1 MEDSSKKQP
10 LKRDPYKNIH
20 QNQLRHMY
28 SDIKTNLIE
37 SCKTKQE
44 RLELEKKS
52 DEILFAIHRK
62 VANKRKRLGDS
73 GFDTVGSQ
81 KFDYYPDS
89 VDTWMQSDLFKKR
102 EFREYQAKYRK
113 GETTGKLDN
122 LLYKPTPSQSF
133 AKHYISP
140 NTPYNGILLWHGV
153 GVGKTCTSIRI
164 AENFRDYVIAHK
176 KKILILTPSETLIQ
190 TWRNEIFN
198 IDKERKKYEQNIQA
212 NVQCTG
218 DRYTREMNIAV
229 ADFQD
234 ESLRKRIRQK
244 VKRVVHRYYD
254 IMGYRTMVNNIIKG
268 MKLQKIEDESV
279 DEYKRIQYIR
289 RRFSN
294 MVIIMDEAHFIRDSG
309 SGNSEVDKYMKLATP
324 FIEMIVRYAEN
335 TKIILSTATP
345 MYNSPHEI
353 IGLLNLLLL
362 NDKRAPLLVSD
373 VFTKD
378 GAFKDENAKK
388 LFVNYSRG
396 YISYVRGENPFD
408 FPLKLEPNDSV
419 YTPSPDM
426 KYVAGEL
433 VPIDDSEKIKG
444 IGFYRDEMSEFQYD
458 VLKTIMENTEEES
471 DSTGFGVRP
480 LQASIIVFPNGEV
493 GSDGFQG
500 CIEHDKEKDIYRYVD
515 EYDGFLDGEKIAEY
529 SAKFKSIL
537 DSVQKSRGIVFVY
550 SKFLESGI
558 TAMSLVLEENG
569 FKRFKSQSQITHVL
583 ESESTANKQNDFCST
598 NLTYRGNLADDQR
611 KSFTQASYIFL
622 SSQTPNID
630 ELLRICNSDDNRNGQ
645 KIKVI
650 LGSSVTGQGLNFK
663 NIREVHILE
672 PWYHF
677 NALEQSVGRAI
688 RRESHNALDDTKRN
702 VTVYL
707 HIAALPSDVDSDDAG
722 IETYDERAYRI
733 AYNKKVR
740 MAEVERLLKVNAV
753 DCELLRK
760 GNQYT
765 KNNYDIWKSIE
776 DSHGNVREVPIFDK
790 EGSMICDLQSCEY
803 KCEIKDD
810 AYNQDVDK
818 STYLPLHEDDKS
830 IFYKEI
836 IKQVF
841 INDDSYTSD
850 GIIKEIKKNAKKL
863 GMNPDDDDVI
873 IFKSLTDMIDRKD
886 TVYNSEFTPGIVVA
900 YKDSYV
906 FTPLSVLEKSD
917 NSTETLAA
925 SNRKF
930 MNLKLPLLYRKYP
943 NPILKPNIDVD
954 EDRDII
960 EMKTA
965 EEVKVEEVK
974 VVARTIEELMDA
986 FEEYYSISYDEVN
999 EQYDEG
1005 YPDDDDERTNERIP
1019 TMTELVHYKFQSYYE
1034 HNLSDEERL
1043 TVLIH
1048 VVEKTARNEDLTA
1061 IEQLLFNY
1069 YDTPLTQTYIVRKKE
1084 KIVGILWYTRDGQVE
1099 FYRMNKSNQLRKIS
1113 DPELIEPY
1121 RNSFWDTKM
1130 SMKTKV
1136 VGWLRLKANETTK
1149 KAFYLLNLLELSER
1163 AGQAENKKNIIKGAM
1178 CMTSGKMTGT
1188 SEQIIELINKLTGQK
1203 KDSKGQKDKK
1213 EPKKK
1218 TVICDELELIL
1229 RHLDTISTN
1238 RQERYFYRPEEIYAQ
1253 TTK

>member
-10 LKRDPYKNIH
+10 KRNPYTKTL
-20 QNQLRHMY
+20 QNQLLVMY
-28 SDIKTNLIE
+28 SDIKTAILE

-62 VANKRKRLGDS
+62 EENTRRKRGDS
-73 GFDTVGSQ
+73 GFTKIGSQ
-81 KFDYYPDS
+81 TFKYYPDN

-113 GETTGKLDN
+113 NESAGKLDTI
-122 LLYKPTPSQSF
+122 LYKPTPSQSF

-198 IDKERKKYEQNIQA
+198 IEKERKKYEQNIQA

-218 DRYTREMNIAV
+218 DRYTREVNISIN
-229 ADFQD
+229 DFEDDSQK
-234 ESLRKRIRQK
+234 KRIRQK

-254 IMGYRTMVNNIIKG
+254 IMGYRTLVNNIIKG
-268 MKLQKIEDESV
+268 MKLQKIEDEGV
-279 DEYKRIQYIR
+279 DEYRRVQYIC

-335 TKIILSTATP
+335 TKVILSTATP

-353 IGLLNLLLL
+353 IGLVNLLLL
-362 NDKRAPLLVSD
+362 NDKRAPIRIND

-378 GAFKDENAKK
+378 GSFIDEKAKQ
-388 LFVNYSRG
+388 LFIDYSRG

-408 FPLKLEPNDSV
+408 FPLKLEPSESV
-419 YTPSPDM
+419 YTPNPEM

-433 VPIDDSEKIKG
+433 VPLSDDEKVKG
-444 IGFYRDEMSEFQYD
+444 IGFYRNEMSEFQYG
-458 VLKTIMENTEEES
+458 VLKTIMENSDEETENS
-471 DSTGFGVRP
+471 GFGVRP
-480 LQASIIVFPNGEV
+480 LQASIIVFPNGGV

-515 EYDGFLDGEKIAEY
+515 EYDGFLEGDKIAEY

-537 DSVQKSRGIVFVY
+537 DSVQQSQGIVFIY

-558 TAMSLVLEENG
+558 TALSLVLEENG
-569 FKRFKSQSQITHVL
+569 FKRFKSANQITHVL
-583 ESESTANKQNDFCST
+583 ESSSTANKQNDFCST
-598 NLTYRGNLADDQR
+598 NLTYRGNLSDEQR
-611 KSFTQASYIFL
+611 KTFTQASYIFL
-622 SSQTPNID
+622 SSQTSNID

-688 RRESHNALDDTKRN
+688 RRESHNALDDKKRN

-707 HIAALPSDVDSDDAG
+707 HISSLPSSEDEQ

-740 MAEVERLLKVNAV
+740 MADVERLLKVNAV

-765 KNNYDIWKSIE
+765 EENYPIWKSIE
-776 DSHGNVREVPIFDK
+776 DSHGSIREVPIFDT
-790 EGSMICDLQSCEY
+790 ENSMICDLQSCEY
-803 KCEIKDD
+803 KCHINENATSAEI
-810 AYNQDVDK
+810 DK
-818 STYLPLHEDDKS
+818 NTHLPVHEDDKS

-841 INDDSYTSD
+841 INDDSYTND
-850 GIIKEIKKNAKKL
+850 GMMDEIMKNAKKL
-863 GMNPDDDDVI
+863 GMNPEGDESI
-873 IFKSLTDMIDRKD
+873 IFKSLTDMIDKKD
-886 TVYNSEFTPGIVVA
+886 TVYNNDFIAGIIVA

-906 FTPLSVLEKSD
+906 FTPLSLLEKSD
-917 NSTETLAA
+917 SANETL
-925 SNRKF
+925 SSTNRRF
-930 MNLKLPLLYRKYP
+930 MNLSLPLLYRKYP
-943 NPILKPNIDVD
+943 NPILKPNMDVP
-954 EDRDII
+954 EDKQII
-960 EMKTA
+960 EMQSIDQ
-965 EEVKVEEVK
+965 EKVEEKKLPIRSVD
-974 VVARTIEELMDA
+974 ELIDT
-986 FEEYYSISYDEVN
+986 FEEFYNLSNDEIN
-999 EQYDEG
+999 ELYED
-1005 YPDDDDERTNERIP
+1005 YPDDDDERENERIP
-1019 TMTELVHYKFQSYYE
+1019 TKTEMVHYKFQSYYE
-1034 HNLSDEERL
+1034 HNLNDDERL
-1043 TVLIH
+1043 KMLIH
-1048 VVEKTARNEDLTA
+1048 VVEKTARDEDLA
-1061 IEQLLFNY
+1061 AVEQVIFNY
-1069 YDTPLTQTYIVRKKE
+1069 YDTPRTQSYIIRKKD
-1084 KIVGILWYTRDGQVE
+1084 KIAGIISYDSMGQLE
-1099 FYRMNKSNQLRKIS
+1099 IYRLNKSNQLRKIS
-1113 DPELIEPY
+1113 DSELIENY
-1121 RNSFWDTKM
+1121 RNYFWDDKM
-1130 SMKTKV
+1130 STKTKI
-1136 VGWLRLKANETTK
+1136 VGWLKVKARETTK
-1149 KAFYLLNLLELSER
+1149 KAFYLLNLFDTSER
-1163 AGQAENKKNIIKGAM
+1163 KGQSENKKNIIKGAM

-1188 SEQIIELINKLTGQK
+1188 SEQIIELINKLTEQD
-1203 KDSKGQKDKK
+1203 KDPKA
-1213 EPKKK
+1213 PKKK
-1218 TVICDELELIL
+1218 PVICDELELIL
-1229 RHLDTISTN
+1229 RHLDAISTN
-1238 RQERYFYRPEEIYAQ
+1238 RQERYFYRPEEIYAHSS
-1253 TTK
+1253 K